1 MVVEPQEAAQF
12 SALADGLL
20 INVGT
25 LNALRAE
32 SMRAAVAA
40 ANQAGK
46 PWTLDPVAVGA
57 LSYRTA
63 FAKQL
68 LDEKPAAIRGNAS
81 EIMALSGLLASGRG
95 VDSGDDSL
103 AALPAARELAQR
115 RGGGGH
121 RRGGLRHRRPTRLGD
136 RRRFP
141 ADDAGG
147 GHRLRAVGGRG
158 GVLRPAGRS
167 PGQRGD
173 RLPGDVPLRRPRG
186 QTGRRAGQLYA
197 GVPRC
202 LVSAARGGSVMKR
215 INALTIAGTD
225 PSGGAGIQ
233 ADLKAFSALG
243 AYGTSAITAL
253 VAQNTRGVQS
263 VYYIDPAFVAAQLDS
278 VFSDVRIDS
287 VKIGMLANADIVQ
300 AVAERLRHY
309 RPEFVVLDT
318 VMLAKSGDPLL
329 APEAVASIRRELLP
343 LVSIITPNLPEAA
356 ALLACAPAEDEAQ
369 MREQAGAAG
378 DGLPGGA
385 DEGRPPERKR
395 EPGLAV

>member
-1 MVVEPQEAAQF
+1 
-12 SALADGLL
+12 
-20 INVGT
+20 
-25 LNALRAE
+25 
-32 SMRAAVAA
+32 
-40 ANQAGK
+40 
-46 PWTLDPVAVGA
+46 
-57 LSYRTA
+57 
-63 FAKQL
+63 
-68 LDEKPAAIRGNAS
+68 
-81 EIMALSGLLASGRG
+81 
-95 VDSGDDSL
+95 
-103 AALPAARELAQR
+103 
-115 RGGGGH
+115 
-121 RRGGLRHRRPTRLGD
+121 
-136 RRRFP
+136 
-141 ADDAGG
+141 
-147 GHRLRAVGGRG
+147 
-158 GVLRPAGRS
+158 
-167 PGQRGD
+167 
-173 RLPGDVPLRRPRG
+173 
-186 QTGRRAGQLYA
+186 
-197 GVPRC
+197 
-202 LVSAARGGSVMKR
+202 MKH

-243 AYGTSAITAL
+243 AYGTSVITAL

-369 MREQAGAAG
+369 MREQGRALLAMGCRAVLMKGGHLSENESPDWLFSAEGEQRFTAPRVATRHTHGTGCTLSAALAALRPRHADWAATVAAAKDYLQQALQQAGTLEVGHGIGPVHHFHAWW
-378 DGLPGGA
+378 
-385 DEGRPPERKR
+385 
-395 EPGLAV
+395 